1 MTLCCRSS
9 YSLEE
14 EDMSRDL
21 CCRSSY
27 SLEEDKFHVTRYL
40 DEEPARVDS
49 VKLMG
54 DASGS
59 EILQRIMVVLRVEV
73 RTALASHL
81 TDRAEGEALLSVVG
95 CLEHISLAGEEAWE
109 VYCSVCLTQFHPSI
123 PCANT

>member
-1 MTLCCRSS
+1 MT
-9 YSLEE
+9 
-14 EDMSRDL
+14 L

-81 TDRAEGEALLSVVG
+81 ADRTE
-95 CLEHISLAGEEAWE
+95 W
-109 VYCSVCLTQFHPSI
+109 
-123 PCANT
+123 